1 MTEYS
6 RTVAA
11 AGEDAVVAVIAEELA
26 AQDSAHPARRP
37 GSADGESAP
46 TVLLGIG
53 DDAAV
58 LDFNGPAG
66 TAPAVVMSTDT
77 MSQDQD
83 FRLRWWADSDAC
95 GFDIGIKAAAQNLSD
110 LNAMGAVPA
119 VLLVSLSLP
128 GATTLEWVRQFYR
141 GLTHAGEQPG
151 GANVRIIG
159 GDLGASDKISVS
171 ITAVGTIPAGHAAL
185 RRDGAGAG
193 DQVAL
198 AGTLGRAAAGLA
210 YLEAS
215 SSGERM
221 AQLKEAALPREL
233 LEQCRAAQLRPAPPL
248 RSGSTAVRGG
258 ATAGLDISDG
268 LRRDA
273 ARLER
278 ASGVRIIFDE
288 DQLDLWA
295 QDLAPLAQALEDP
308 QRHGHWVRAGGE
320 DYALLATFPADA
332 VLPQGFTRVG
342 TVVAVGQDSVEDG
355 GQGSVEDGA
364 QRGAPRSG
372 KGSDPAEE
380 QNQGWDSWRR

>member
-11 AGEDAVVAVIAEELA
+11 AGEDAVVAVIAEALA
-26 AQDSAHPARRP
+26 AQDSAHPAPCP

-58 LDFNGPAG
+58 LDVNGPAG

-83 FRLRWWADSDAC
+83 FRLRWWADADAS

-141 GLTHAGEQPG
+141 GLKHAGEQPG
-151 GANVRIIG
+151 GANARIIG
-159 GDLGASDKISVS
+159 GDLGASDVISVS
-171 ITAVGTIPAGHAAL
+171 ITAVGTIPPGHAPL

-221 AQLKEAALPREL
+221 AHLKDAALPQEL
-233 LEQCRAAQLRPAPPL
+233 LDQCRAAQLRPAPPL
-248 RSGSTAVRGG
+248 RSGPAAVRGG

-288 DQLDLWA
+288 EQLDLWA
-295 QDLAPLAQALEDP
+295 QDLAPMAQALEDP
-308 QRHGHWVRAGGE
+308 QRHGQWVRAGGE

-332 VLPQGFTRVG
+332 ALPQGFTRVG
-342 TVVAVGQDSVEDG
+342 GVVAVAQDSAQDSAQG
-355 GQGSVEDGA
+355 GA
-364 QRGAPRSG
+364 WRSG
-372 KGSDPAEE
+372 TGSDPAEE